1 MSANQTEHPPASPDG
16 VLRLTYTKREL
27 CAALHLSPV
36 TLWRLEQRGVLM
48 PLRGLRHKIYPVS
61 VVERFLAKGAA

>member
-1 MSANQTEHPPASPDG
+1 MTASHRSIKNDEPRHNS
-16 VLRLTYTKREL
+16 RLTYTKAEL
-27 CAALHLSPV
+27 CEALHLSPV

>member
-1 MSANQTEHPPASPDG
+1 
-16 VLRLTYTKREL
+16 
-27 CAALHLSPV
+27 
-36 TLWRLEQRGVLM
+36 VLM